1 MLGGNQDHN
10 RKYTTAAEVIEELKK
25 IKDIAFPIAA
35 MSVVTYLRG
44 IISVVC
50 MGRLS
55 RLDLA
60 GGALAIG
67 FTNITGYSVLSG
79 LSMGM
84 DPLCSQGFGSRNL
97 LLVSMTLQRTIIM
110 LLFASLPISLLWL
123 NLEQIMV
130 KLHQNPDIARVA
142 SLYCRYALPD
152 LIANSLLYPLRI
164 YLRSKG
170 TPWPLFWCTLLGV
183 LFHLPITIFLAFKLH
198 LGVPGVAVSTFLTN
212 FSILIFLFG
221 YMYFNP
227 GHPPSSDEDVYE
239 HYQQEFLY
247 TTSPLLFPSPS
258 PPSCSP
264 SSSYS
269 SSPSSFTYL
278 TSSPSSCLGNPTT
291 TFTTL
296 LSEDWWVLLRL
307 AISSCLAVCLE
318 WWWYEF
324 MTLLAGYINPPHVT
338 LAASAIVIQTTSLMY
353 TLPTSFSA
361 SVSTRVGNE
370 LGAGRHSRARL
381 ASLVAM
387 ILSVLASI
395 LGFLWTILARDPWG
409 RVFTQDTEVLKLT
422 IAVLPIIG
430 LCELGNCPQT
440 TGCGVLRGTARPST
454 GAGINLYS
462 FYLVGTPVAIFLAF
476 VMKLGFVGLCY
487 GLLAAQIVCAFSII
501 TVICKTDW
509 ERESIK
515 AKDLV
520 GGDMSI

>member
-1 MLGGNQDHN
+1 
-10 RKYTTAAEVIEELKK
+10 
-25 IKDIAFPIAA
+25 
-35 MSVVTYLRG
+35 
-44 IISVVC
+44 
-50 MGRLS
+50 
-55 RLDLA
+55 
-60 GGALAIG
+60 
-67 FTNITGYSVLSG
+67 
-79 LSMGM
+79 
-84 DPLCSQGFGSRNL
+84 
-97 LLVSMTLQRTIIM
+97 
-110 LLFASLPISLLWL
+110 
-123 NLEQIMV
+123 
-130 KLHQNPDIARVA
+130 
-142 SLYCRYALPD
+142 
-152 LIANSLLYPLRI
+152 
-164 YLRSKG
+164 
-170 TPWPLFWCTLLGV
+170 
-183 LFHLPITIFLAFKLH
+183 
-198 LGVPGVAVSTFLTN
+198 
-212 FSILIFLFG
+212 
-221 YMYFNP
+221 
-227 GHPPSSDEDVYE
+227 
-239 HYQQEFLY
+239 
-247 TTSPLLFPSPS
+247 
-258 PPSCSP
+258 
-264 SSSYS
+264 
-269 SSPSSFTYL
+269 
-278 TSSPSSCLGNPTT
+278 
-291 TFTTL
+291 
-296 LSEDWWVLLRL
+296 
-307 AISSCLAVCLE
+307 
-318 WWWYEF
+318 

-509 ERESIK
+509 ERESLK

-520 GGDMSI
+520 GGI